1 MESQCIPYSTGL
13 RCYRKGLW
21 TSVPHNPMLHWAGA
35 LTQKTGVYRRGD
47 GVREQWWEFISS
59 NILQKCTSRKSTG
72 SNSSP
77 PSPPPHPLCRSKVLT
92 KFSFPFVTKMETWP
106 AVVQM
111 LAQRCGSQPG
121 VLWCPMLQQHRA
133 VATAR
138 AGSNPAQHH
147 EATPAAALC
156 THGRFPGQSPASG
169 NLQ

>member
-35 LTQKTGVYRRGD
+35 LTQKTGIYRRGD

-77 PSPPPHPLCRSKVLT
+77 PPSPHTPPLQEQGFNKIL
-92 KFSFPFVTKMETWP
+92 FSF
-106 AVVQM
+106 
-111 LAQRCGSQPG
+111 CD
-121 VLWCPMLQQHRA
+121 
-133 VATAR
+133 
-138 AGSNPAQHH
+138 
-147 EATPAAALC
+147 
-156 THGRFPGQSPASG
+156 
-169 NLQ
+169 